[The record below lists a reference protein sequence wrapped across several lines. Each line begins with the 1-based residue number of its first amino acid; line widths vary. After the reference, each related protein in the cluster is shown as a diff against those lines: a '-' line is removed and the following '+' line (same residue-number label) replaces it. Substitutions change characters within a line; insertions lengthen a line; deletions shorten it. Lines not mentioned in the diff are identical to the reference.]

1 MGKLI
6 LVRHGESEGNALRRF
21 TDSPEVNITELGR
34 RQALEAAQRIKA
46 AYRPRLV
53 VASPYRR
60 AHETARII
68 ATELAL
74 EVELAHDFREQSLGA
89 LAGQSYDVVR
99 EDPTFDAARSWLW
112 RPPGGESQAD
122 VRARSGPLLDTYAR
136 RYAIDEIVIVSHGGV
151 MRALWAHATDNW
163 ESAHLPI
170 NCGIVVIV
178 HRDGRYGVPEI
189 VHGRDA
195 AEKVPG

>member
-1 MGKLI
+1 MSKLI

-21 TDSPEVNITELGR
+21 TDSPEVNITGLGR

-68 ATELAL
+68 AAELGL

-89 LAGQSYDVVR
+89 LAGQSYEVVQD
-99 EDPTFDAARSWLW
+99 DPTFDAARSWLW
-112 RPPGGESQAD
+112 RPQGGESQAD
-122 VRARSGPLLDTYAR
+122 VRARSGPLLDKYASR
-136 RYAIDEIVIVSHGGV
+136 FAGDEIVIVSHGGV
-151 MRALWAHATDNW
+151 MRALWAHATNNW
-163 ESAHLPI
+163 ENAQLPI
-170 NCGIVVIV
+170 NCGIVVIE

-189 VHGRDA
+189 IHGRDA

>member
-21 TDSPEVNITELGR
+21 TDSPEVDITALGR

-68 ATELAL
+68 AAELAL
-74 EVELAHDFREQSLGA
+74 EVERAHDFREQSLGA

-99 EDPTFDAARSWLW
+99 EDPAFDAARSWLW
-112 RPPGGESQAD
+112 RPQGGESQAD
-122 VRARSGPLLDTYAR
+122 VRARSGPLLDIYAR
-136 RYAIDEIVIVSHGGV
+136 RYALDEIVIVSHGGV
-151 MRALWAHATDNW
+151 MRALWAHATGDWDN
-163 ESAHLPI
+163 AHLPI
-170 NCGIVVIV
+170 NCGIVVIE
-178 HRDGRYGVPEI
+178 HREGRYGVPEI
-189 VHGRDA
+189 VHGLIA
-195 AEKVPG
+195 AKETGG

>member
-34 RQALEAAQRIKA
+34 HQAHDAAQRIKA

-68 ATELAL
+68 AAELAL

-99 EDPTFDAARSWLW
+99 DDPTFDAARSWLW
-112 RPPGGESQAD
+112 RPQGGESQAD
-122 VRARSGPLLDTYAR
+122 VRARSGPLLDKYASLF
-136 RYAIDEIVIVSHGGV
+136 ASDEIVIVSHGGV
-151 MRALWAHATDNW
+151 MRALWAHATGDWDN
-163 ESAHLPI
+163 AHLPI
-170 NCGIVVIV
+170 NCGIVVIE
-178 HRDGRYGVPEI
+178 HREGRYGQPEI
-189 VHGRDA
+189 IHGIA
-195 AEKVPG
+195 AKETGG